1 MSLTTIDLDDEA
13 LADAMRVSG
22 IRTKKEAV
30 NTALRE
36 YTARH
41 RRIAAL
47 EDYASLAEGWDHES
61 WERRRAAEKR
71 GGR

>member
-13 LADAMRVSG
+13 VADAMRVSG
-22 IRTKKEAV
+22 AGTKEQAV

-36 YTARH
+36 FTARH
-41 RRIAAL
+41 RRVATP
-47 EDYASLAEGWDHES
+47 EEYASLAQGWDHES
-61 WERRRAAEKR
+61 WERQRASEKR